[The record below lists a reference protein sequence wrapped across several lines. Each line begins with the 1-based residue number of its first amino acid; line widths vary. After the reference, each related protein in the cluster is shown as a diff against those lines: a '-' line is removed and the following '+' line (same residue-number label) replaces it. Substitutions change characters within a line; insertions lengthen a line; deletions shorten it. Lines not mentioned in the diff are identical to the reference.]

1 MTAKRYDVL
10 GIGVCAVDD
19 LLYVPAYPPANVKVP
34 ITRKTRHAGGLACT
48 AMAAAGHLG
57 GRVAYV
63 ARLGNDE
70 LSEYIRKSLDAWN
83 VDTSHI
89 LPGGEPFHS
98 TIIIDDSGA
107 RTIFYDCSTFRIVD
121 DIPDDLLAST
131 RALLLDH
138 LLDPP
143 PIGIAQKARSLKIPI
158 VGDIEGRSEACLPLL
173 PLIDHLIV
181 SEEFARWAT
190 KTEDLATACATLAQ
204 SPRPATIVTA
214 GRAGCY
220 LATDSQAVPQHLP
233 AFPVNATDTN
243 GCGDTFHGAYALAL
257 ARGLSPQD
265 AALFATAAAALKAS
279 GQGGWSSLPTAKDLH
294 AFLTGRLPAPRPAL
308 LQCVAALALAK

>member
-1 MTAKRYDVL
+1 MSVKRYDVL

-19 LLYVPAYPPANVKVP
+19 LLYVSAYPPPNVKVP
-34 ITRKTRHAGGLACT
+34 ISRKTRYAGGLACT
-48 AMAAAGHLG
+48 AMAVAAHLG
-57 GRVAYV
+57 GGVAYV
-63 ARLGNDE
+63 AHLGNDE
-70 LSEYIRKSLDAWN
+70 LSGFIKKSLETWH

-107 RTIFYDCSTFRIVD
+107 RTIFYDCSKFRAVD
-121 DIPDDLLAST
+121 DIPDDLLASA
-131 RALLLDH
+131 RVLLLDH

-143 PIGIAQKARSLKIPI
+143 PIRMAQKARALNVPI
-158 VGDIEGRSEACLPLL
+158 VGDIEGRSDACIPLL

-190 KTEDLATACATLAQ
+190 KTDDLTTACAALDQ
-204 SPRPATIVTA
+204 SRRAATIVTA
-214 GRAGCY
+214 GAAGCY
-220 LATDSQAVPQHLP
+220 LATESQPVPRRLP
-233 AFPVNATDTN
+233 AFPVNVTDTN

-257 ARGLSPQD
+257 AHQLGPED

-279 GQGGWSSLPTAKDLH
+279 GQGGWSSLPTARNLH
-294 AFLTGRLPAPRPAL
+294 AFLNSRLREPRPAL
-308 LQCVAALALAK
+308 LQCVAALAAK